1 MNDMVVEERN
11 NNVQVIDR
19 TLDIIEL
26 LSTEQTGIGVTEIS
40 KRTNLHKTTVHR
52 ILSSLCSRNYVEKSK
67 NGEYKIG
74 LKLIE
79 IAGCHINELELQT
92 EARPYLLELSSK
104 YNLTSHLGVLDGLD
118 VVYIEKLETYTHMR
132 LYNQIGF
139 RTPAYCSSLG
149 KCLLSSLSEQELD
162 EIMVNC
168 TFERFTANTIC
179 DINSLKNH
187 LRNIRIQKWAM
198 DNQEQIIGQRCI
210 AAPIYDYRGDV
221 IAAVSGSGNL
231 EQLPDEKITAI
242 ADYIVNIA
250 IEISKKLGYRQ

>member
-1 MNDMVVEERN
+1 MGIEEKKS
-11 NNVQVIDR
+11 NVQVIDR

-26 LSTEQTGIGVTEIS
+26 LSTEQNGLGVTEIS

-52 ILSSLCSRNYVEKSK
+52 ILSSLYTRNYVEKNK

-92 EARPYLLELSSK
+92 EARSYLLELSSK

-118 VVYIEKLETYTHMR
+118 VVYIEKLETYSHMR
-132 LYNQIGF
+132 LYKQIGY

-149 KCLLSSLSEQELD
+149 KCLLSSLSEMELE
-162 EIMVNC
+162 EIMANC

-179 DINSLKNH
+179 DINSFKKH

-198 DNQEQIIGQRCI
+198 DNQEQTIGQRCI

-231 EQLPDEKITAI
+231 EQLPDEKINVI

-250 IEISKKLGYRQ
+250 IEISKRLGYK